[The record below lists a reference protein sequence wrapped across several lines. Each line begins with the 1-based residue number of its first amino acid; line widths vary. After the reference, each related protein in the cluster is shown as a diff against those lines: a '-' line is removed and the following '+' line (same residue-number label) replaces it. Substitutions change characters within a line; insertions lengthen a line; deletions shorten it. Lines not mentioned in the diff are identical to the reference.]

1 MAGYTLILAILILGG
16 IIATLG
22 DRIGTKVG
30 KARLSIFNLRP
41 RDTATVVT
49 IATGGMISASTLGI
63 LLLLS
68 GQLRDGLFRLES
80 IRSELSSSKQQKQK
94 IETELNAAK
103 AEQEKAEQNL
113 KVINKSLAEA
123 VRKQSETQAL
133 LQTVESKFEKADEEL
148 QQASKQAA
156 DLRDRIQDLTKEQEN
171 LQSESSQ
178 LRNEKER
185 ISSEK
190 ERISTELTTISRD
203 RETLIQ
209 KVDESEQRLVA
220 INKQRS
226 ELTSE
231 IASLETA
238 REQLII
244 SLEALRK
251 GNVAI
256 FADQILSIGVVRPN
270 LSPAELRQASIQLI
284 QQAERNARQLLDFL
298 PDQAPKEPVINI
310 NEVQIEGL
318 LNRIKDGQ
326 SYVIRILSAG
336 NFLKRET
343 RVAIAADVTVN
354 RQIFA
359 RGDEIATLQFSP
371 NLSPQALASRVEQLF
386 LLVSFRARREG
397 VLADTITGNVGNFP
411 PDALTELFK
420 VASELKSPYEIR
432 AVTKDT
438 IFPASTLTLE
448 LVIRQNGI
456 EIARFS

>member
-16 IIATLG
+16 MIATLG

-80 IRSELSSSKQQKQK
+80 IRSELSSSQEQKQK
-94 IETELNAAK
+94 IETELTAART
-103 AEQEKAEQNL
+103 EQEKAQL
-113 KVINKSLAEA
+113 RLGQINKSLVEA

-133 LQTVESKFEKADEEL
+133 LRSVESKFAQADEQL
-148 QQASKQAA
+148 QKASQQEA
-156 DLRDRIQDLTKEQEN
+156 DLRDRIQNLTAEQSS
-171 LQSESSQ
+171 LQAESSQ
-178 LRNEKER
+178 LREEKSR
-185 ISSEK
+185 IASE
-190 ERISTELTTISRD
+190 LATISRD
-203 RETLIQ
+203 RETLKQ
-209 KVDESEQRLVA
+209 KVDESELRLVE
-220 INKQRS
+220 IEKQRVALGS
-226 ELTSE
+226 EV
-231 IASLETA
+231 ASLESA
-238 REQLII
+238 REQLLI

-270 LSPAELRQASIQLI
+270 LSNAELRQASTQLLI
-284 QQAERNARQLLDFL
+284 QAERNAREILDFL
-298 PDQAPKEPVINI
+298 PDQAPKEPVIRI
-310 NEVQIEGL
+310 TDAQIEAL
-318 LNRIKDGQ
+318 VDKIKDGQ

-343 RVAIAADVTVN
+343 KIAIAADVTLN

-359 RGDEIATLQFSP
+359 RGAEIATLQFTP
-371 NLSPQALASRVEQLF
+371 DLAPQVIASRIEQLF

-397 VLADTITGNVGNFP
+397 VLANTLTGKVGNFP
-411 PDALTELFK
+411 PEALTELFK
-420 VASELKSPYEIR
+420 VASELKSPYEIK
-432 AVTKDT
+432 AIAKEA
-438 IFPASTLTLE
+438 IFPASSLSLE

-456 EIARFS
+456 EIARFG

>member
-16 IIATLG
+16 MIATLG

-80 IRSELSSSKQQKQK
+80 IRSELSSSQEQKQK
-94 IETELNAAK
+94 IETELIAAK
-103 AEQEKAEQNL
+103 TEQEKAQL
-113 KVINKSLAEA
+113 RLGQINKSLVEA

-133 LQTVESKFEKADEEL
+133 LQSVESKFAQADEQL
-148 QQASKQAA
+148 QKASQQEA
-156 DLRDRIQDLTKEQEN
+156 DLRDRIQNLTAEQSS
-171 LQSESSQ
+171 LQAESSQ
-178 LRNEKER
+178 LREEKSR
-185 ISSEK
+185 IASE
-190 ERISTELTTISRD
+190 LATISRD
-203 RETLIQ
+203 RETLKQ
-209 KVDESEQRLVA
+209 KVDESEQRLVE
-220 INKQRS
+220 IEKQRIALSS
-226 ELTSE
+226 EV
-231 IASLETA
+231 ASLESA
-238 REQLII
+238 REQLLL

-270 LSPAELRQASIQLI
+270 LSNAELRQASNQLL
-284 QQAERNARQLLDFL
+284 QQAERNAREILDFL
-298 PDQAPKEPVINI
+298 PDQAPKEPVIRI
-310 NEVQIEGL
+310 TDAQIEAL
-318 LNRIKDGQ
+318 VDKIKDGQ

-343 RVAIAADVTVN
+343 KIAIAADVTLN

-359 RGDEIATLQFSP
+359 RGAEIATLQFTP
-371 NLSPQALASRVEQLF
+371 DLAPQAIASRIEQLF

-397 VLADTITGNVGNFP
+397 VLANTITGKVGNFP
-411 PDALTELFK
+411 PEALTELFK
-420 VASELKSPYEIR
+420 VASELKSPYEIK
-432 AVTKDT
+432 AVAKEA
-438 IFPASTLTLE
+438 IFPASSLSLE

-456 EIARFS
+456 EIARFG

>member
-80 IRSELSSSKQQKQK
+80 IRSELSSSQEQKQK
-94 IETELNAAK
+94 IEIELNASK
-103 AEQEKAEQNL
+103 TEQEKAQQRL
-113 KVINKSLAEA
+113 GQINKSLLQA

-133 LQTVESKFEKADEEL
+133 LQSVETKFAKADEEL
-148 QQASKQAA
+148 QKASQQEA
-156 DLRDRIQDLTKEQEN
+156 DLRDRVQNLTKEQAN
-171 LQSESSQ
+171 LQSESIQ
-178 LRNEKER
+178 LKTEKER
-185 ISSEK
+185 ISG
-190 ERISTELTTISRD
+190 ELTTISRD
-203 RETLIQ
+203 RETLKQ
-209 KVDESEQRLVA
+209 KVDESEQRLIA
-220 INKQRS
+220 IDKQRL

-231 IASLETA
+231 IALLETA
-238 REQLII
+238 REQLIV

-270 LSPAELRQASIQLI
+270 LSSAELRQASIQLI
-284 QQAERNARQLLDFL
+284 QQAELNARQLLDFL
-298 PDQAPKEPVINI
+298 PDQAPKEPII
-310 NEVQIEGL
+310 RITDKKIETL
-318 LNRIKDGQ
+318 FNQIKDGQ

-343 RVAIAADVTVN
+343 KIAIAADVTIN

-359 RGDEIATLQFSP
+359 RGEEIATLQFQP
-371 NLSPQALASRVEQLF
+371 NLTPQAIASRIEQLF

-397 VLADTITGNVGNFP
+397 VLADTITGKVGNFP

-420 VASELKSPYEIR
+420 VASELKSAYEIR
-432 AVTKDT
+432 AVTKDA
-438 IFPASTLTLE
+438 IFPASTITLE
-448 LVIRQNGI
+448 LVIRQNGM

>member
-30 KARLSIFNLRP
+30 KARLSMFNLRP
-41 RDTATVVT
+41 RDTATLVT

-80 IRSELSSSKQQKQK
+80 IRSELSSSQEQKQK

-103 AEQEKAEQNL
+103 NEQEKAKQRLAE
-113 KVINKSLAEA
+113 INKFLVEA

-133 LQTVESKFEKADEEL
+133 LQTVESKFQKADEEL
-148 QQASKQAA
+148 KKASQQEA
-156 DLRDRIQDLTKEQEN
+156 DLLSRVQNLTKEQES
-171 LQSESSQ
+171 LQTESNQ
-178 LRNEKER
+178 LKQEKER
-185 ISSEK
+185 ISG
-190 ERISTELTTISRD
+190 ELANISRD
-203 RETLIQ
+203 RETLKQ
-209 KVDESEQRLVA
+209 KVDESEQRLAA
-220 INKQRS
+220 IEKQRS
-226 ELTSE
+226 DLTTE

-238 REQLII
+238 REQLIV

-270 LSPAELRQASIQLI
+270 LSKAELRQATIQLI
-284 QQAERNARQLLDFL
+284 QQAEINARELLDFL
-298 PDQAPKEPVINI
+298 PDQAPKEPII
-310 NEVQIEGL
+310 KITESQIEGL
-318 LNRIKDGQ
+318 LNRIQDGK

-343 RVAIAADVTVN
+343 NVAIAADVTLN
-354 RQIFA
+354 RQIFG

-371 NLSPQALASRVEQLF
+371 NLTPQVLASRIEQLF

-397 VLADTITGNVGNFP
+397 VLANPVTGKVGNFP
-411 PDALTELFK
+411 PEALTELFR

-432 AVTKDT
+432 AITKEA
-438 IFPASTLTLE
+438 IFPASSLTLE
-448 LVIRQNGI
+448 LVIRQNGV
-456 EIARFS
+456 EIARFG

>member
-16 IIATLG
+16 AIATLG

-80 IRSELSSSKQQKQK
+80 IRSELSSSQQQKQK
-94 IETELNAAK
+94 VETDLKAAQT
-103 AEQEKAEQNL
+103 EQEQAKQRLGE
-113 KVINKSLAEA
+113 INKSLVQA

-133 LQTVESKFEKADEEL
+133 LQTVEGKFQQADEDL
-148 QQASKQAA
+148 QKASQQEA
-156 DLRDRIQDLTKEQEN
+156 DLRDRIQNLTAEQTS
-171 LQSESSQ
+171 LQAESSQ
-178 LRNEKER
+178 LREEKSR
-185 ISSEK
+185 ISG
-190 ERISTELTTISRD
+190 ELATISRD
-203 RETLIQ
+203 RETLKQ
-209 KVDESEQRLVA
+209 KVDESEQRLVE
-220 INKQRS
+220 IEKQRVALGS
-226 ELTSE
+226 EV
-231 IASLETA
+231 ASLESA
-238 REQLII
+238 REQLLI

-270 LSPAELRQASIQLI
+270 LSNAELRQASIQLI
-284 QQAERNARQLLDFL
+284 QQAELNAREVLDFL
-298 PDQAPKEPVINI
+298 PDQVPKEPVIKI
-310 NEVQIEGL
+310 TEAQIEIL
-318 LNRIKDGQ
+318 LDKIKDGQ

-343 RVAIAADVTVN
+343 KIAIAADVTLN

-359 RGDEIATLQFSP
+359 RGAEIATLQFTP
-371 NLSPQALASRVEQLF
+371 DLSPRALASRIEQLF

-397 VLADTITGNVGNFP
+397 VLANTITGKVGNFP
-411 PDALTELFK
+411 PEALTELFK
-420 VASELKSPYEIR
+420 VVSELKSPYEIK
-432 AVTKDT
+432 AVTKEV
-438 IFPASTLTLE
+438 IFPASSLSLE
-448 LVIRQNGI
+448 LIIRQNGT
-456 EIARFS
+456 EIARFG

>member
-1 MAGYTLILAILILGG
+1 MAGYTLVLAILILGG

-30 KARLSIFNLRP
+30 RARLSMFNLRP
-41 RDTATVVT
+41 RDTATLVT

-80 IRSELSSSKQQKQK
+80 IRSELSSSQAQKQK
-94 IETELNAAK
+94 IEAELNAAK
-103 AEQEKAEQNL
+103 TEQEKAQQRL
-113 KVINKSLAEA
+113 GDINKSLVQA
-123 VRKQSETQAL
+123 VRKQAETQAL
-133 LQTVESKFEKADEEL
+133 LQTVENKFQKADEEL
-148 QQASKQAA
+148 KKASQQEA
-156 DLRDRIQDLTKEQEN
+156 DLRDRIQNLTQEQEN
-171 LQSESSQ
+171 LQAESSQ
-178 LRNEKER
+178 LRQEKER
-185 ISSEK
+185 ISG
-190 ERISTELTTISRD
+190 ELASISRD
-203 RETLIQ
+203 RETLKQ
-209 KVDESEQRLVA
+209 KVDESEQRLIA
-220 INKQRS
+220 IEKQRVD
-226 ELTSE
+226 LTSE
-231 IASLETA
+231 IASLESA

-270 LSPAELRQASIQLI
+270 LSNTELRQASIQLL
-284 QQAERNARQLLDFL
+284 QQAERNARELLDFL
-298 PDQAPKEPVINI
+298 PDQAPKEPVIRI
-310 NEVQIEGL
+310 TDAQIEGL
-318 LNRIKDGQ
+318 LNRIKDGK

-343 RVAIAADVTVN
+343 KVAIAADVTIN

-359 RGDEIATLQFSP
+359 RGDEIATLQFAP
-371 NLSPQALASRVEQLF
+371 NLSPQALASRIEQLF

-397 VLADTITGNVGNFP
+397 VLANPVTGKVGNFP

-420 VASELKSPYEIR
+420 VASELKSTYEIR
-432 AVTKDT
+432 AVAKEA
-438 IFPASTLTLE
+438 IFPASSLTLE

-456 EIARFS
+456 EIARFG

>member
-30 KARLSIFNLRP
+30 KARLSMFNLRP
-41 RDTATVVT
+41 RDTATLVT

-80 IRSELSSSKQQKQK
+80 IRSELSSSQQQKQK
-94 IETELNAAK
+94 VETELSAAK
-103 AEQEKAEQNL
+103 KEQENAQQRL
-113 KVINKSLAEA
+113 GQINKSLVQAL
-123 VRKQSETQAL
+123 RKQSETQAL
-133 LQTVESKFEKADEEL
+133 LQSVESKFEKADQEL
-148 QQASKQAA
+148 QKASQQEA
-156 DLRDRIQDLTKEQEN
+156 DLRDRIQSLGKEQEN
-171 LQSESSQ
+171 LQSESTQ
-178 LRNEKER
+178 LKAEKEK
-185 ISSEK
+185 ISG
-190 ERISTELTTISRD
+190 ELETISGD
-203 RETLIQ
+203 RETLKQ

-220 INKQRS
+220 IEKQRID
-226 ELTSE
+226 LTSE

-251 GNVAI
+251 GNVAV
-256 FADQILSIGVVRPN
+256 FADQLLAIGVVRPN
-270 LSPAELRQASIQLI
+270 LSKAELRQASIQLI
-284 QQAERNARQLLDFL
+284 QQAELNVRELLDFL
-298 PDQAPKEPVINI
+298 PDQAPKEPII
-310 NEVQIEGL
+310 KITDAQIEVL
-318 LNRIKDGQ
+318 LNRLKDGQ

-343 RVAIAADVTVN
+343 KVAIAADVTIN

-371 NLSPQALASRVEQLF
+371 NLTPQLLASRVEQLF

-397 VLADTITGNVGNFP
+397 VLANPITGKVGNFP

-420 VASELKSPYEIR
+420 VVSELKSAYEIR
-432 AVTKDT
+432 AVAKGA

-448 LVIRQNGI
+448 LVIRQNGV

>member
-80 IRSELSSSKQQKQK
+80 IRAELSSSQEQKQK
-94 IETELNAAK
+94 IETELAGART
-103 AEQEKAEQNL
+103 EQEKAQL
-113 KVINKSLAEA
+113 RLGQINKSLVAA
-123 VRKQSETQAL
+123 LRKQSETQAL
-133 LQTVESKFEKADEEL
+133 LQSVESKFAQADEQL
-148 QQASKQAA
+148 QKASQQET
-156 DLRDRIQDLTKEQEN
+156 DLLDRIQNLTAEQSS
-171 LQSESSQ
+171 LQAESSQ
-178 LRNEKER
+178 LREEKTR
-185 ISSEK
+185 IASE
-190 ERISTELTTISRD
+190 LATISRD
-203 RETLIQ
+203 RETLKQ
-209 KVDESEQRLVA
+209 KVDESELRLVE
-220 INKQRS
+220 IEKQRVALGS
-226 ELTSE
+226 EV
-231 IASLETA
+231 ASLESA
-238 REQLII
+238 REQLLI

-256 FADQILSIGVVRPN
+256 FSDQILSIGVVRPN
-270 LSPAELRQASIQLI
+270 LSSAELRQATTQLLL
-284 QQAERNARQLLDFL
+284 QAERNAREILDFL
-298 PDQAPKEPVINI
+298 PDQAPKEPVIRI
-310 NEVQIEGL
+310 TDAQIEAL
-318 LNRIKDGQ
+318 VDKIKDGQ

-343 RVAIAADVTVN
+343 KIAIAADVTLN

-359 RGDEIATLQFSP
+359 RGAEIATLQFTP
-371 NLSPQALASRVEQLF
+371 DLAPQAIASRIEQLF

-397 VLADTITGNVGNFP
+397 VLANTITGKVGNFP

-420 VASELKSPYEIR
+420 VASELKSPYEIK
-432 AVTKDT
+432 AVAKEA
-438 IFPASTLTLE
+438 IFPASSLSLE

-456 EIARFS
+456 EIARFG

>member
-80 IRSELSSSKQQKQK
+80 IRSELSSSQEQKQK
-94 IETELNAAK
+94 IEIELNASK
-103 AEQEKAEQNL
+103 TEQEKAQQRL
-113 KVINKSLAEA
+113 GQINKSLLQA

-133 LQTVESKFEKADEEL
+133 LQSVETKFAKADEEL
-148 QQASKQAA
+148 QKASQQEA
-156 DLRDRIQDLTKEQEN
+156 DLRDRVQNLTKEQAN
-171 LQSESSQ
+171 LQSESIQ
-178 LRNEKER
+178 LKTEKER
-185 ISSEK
+185 ISG
-190 ERISTELTTISRD
+190 ELTTISRD
-203 RETLIQ
+203 RETLKQ
-209 KVDESEQRLVA
+209 KVDESEQRLIA
-220 INKQRS
+220 IDKQRL

-231 IASLETA
+231 IALLETA
-238 REQLII
+238 REQLIV

-270 LSPAELRQASIQLI
+270 LSSAELRQASIQLI
-284 QQAERNARQLLDFL
+284 QQAELNARQLLDFL
-298 PDQAPKEPVINI
+298 PDQAPKEPII
-310 NEVQIEGL
+310 RITDKKIETL
-318 LNRIKDGQ
+318 LNQIKDGQ

-343 RVAIAADVTVN
+343 KIAIAADVTIN

-359 RGDEIATLQFSP
+359 RGEEIATLQFQP
-371 NLSPQALASRVEQLF
+371 NLTPQAIASRIEQLF

-397 VLADTITGNVGNFP
+397 VLADTITGKVGNFP

-420 VASELKSPYEIR
+420 VASELKSAYEIR
-432 AVTKDT
+432 AVTKDA
-438 IFPASTLTLE
+438 IFPASTITLE
-448 LVIRQNGI
+448 LVIRQNGM

>member
-16 IIATLG
+16 MIATLG

-80 IRSELSSSKQQKQK
+80 IRSELSSSQQQKQK
-94 IETELNAAK
+94 IETELNTAK
-103 AEQEKAEQNL
+103 TEQEKAQQRLGE
-113 KVINKSLAEA
+113 INKSLVQA

-133 LQTVESKFEKADEEL
+133 LQTVENKFKQADEDL
-148 QQASKQAA
+148 QKASQQEA
-156 DLRDRIQDLTKEQEN
+156 DLRDRIQNLTAEQTS
-171 LQSESSQ
+171 LQAESSQ
-178 LRNEKER
+178 LREEKSR
-185 ISSEK
+185 ISG
-190 ERISTELTTISRD
+190 ELATISRD
-203 RETLIQ
+203 RETLKQ
-209 KVDESEQRLVA
+209 KVDESEHRLVE
-220 INKQRS
+220 IEKQRVALGS
-226 ELTSE
+226 EV
-231 IASLETA
+231 ASLESA
-238 REQLII
+238 REQLLI

-270 LSPAELRQASIQLI
+270 LSKAELRQASIQLI
-284 QQAERNARQLLDFL
+284 QQAEINARELLDFL
-298 PDQAPKEPVINI
+298 PEQAPKEPVIRI
-310 NEVQIEGL
+310 TDAQIEIL
-318 LNRIKDGQ
+318 LDKIKDGQ

-343 RVAIAADVTVN
+343 KIAIAADVTLN

-359 RGDEIATLQFSP
+359 RGAEIATLQFTP
-371 NLSPQALASRVEQLF
+371 DLSPRALASRIEQLF

-397 VLADTITGNVGNFP
+397 VLANTITGKVGNFP
-411 PDALTELFK
+411 PEALTELFK
-420 VASELKSPYEIR
+420 VVSELKSPYEIR
-432 AVTKDT
+432 AVTKEV
-438 IFPASTLTLE
+438 IFPASSLILE
-448 LVIRQNGI
+448 LIIRQNGI

>member
-30 KARLSIFNLRP
+30 RARLSMFNLRP
-41 RDTATVVT
+41 RDTATLVT

-80 IRSELSSSKQQKQK
+80 IRSELASSQEQKQK
-94 IETELNAAK
+94 VESELNAAK
-103 AEQEKAEQNL
+103 NEQEKAQQRLEQ
-113 KVINKSLAEA
+113 INKSLVQA
-123 VRKQSETQAL
+123 VRKQAETQAL
-133 LQTVESKFEKADEEL
+133 LQTVENKFQKADEEL
-148 QQASKQAA
+148 KKASQQEA
-156 DLRDRIQDLTKEQEN
+156 DLLSRIQNLTKEQEN
-171 LQSESSQ
+171 LQNESSQ
-178 LRNEKER
+178 LRQEKER
-185 ISSEK
+185 ISG
-190 ERISTELTTISRD
+190 ELASISRD
-203 RETLIQ
+203 RETLKQ
-209 KVDESEQRLVA
+209 KVDESEQRLIA
-220 INKQRS
+220 IEKQRL

-238 REQLII
+238 REQLIV

-270 LSPAELRQASIQLI
+270 LSSADLRQASIQLI
-284 QQAERNARQLLDFL
+284 QQAERNARELLDFL
-298 PDQAPKEPVINI
+298 PDQAPKEPVIKI
-310 NEVQIEGL
+310 TEAQIEGL

-343 RVAIAADVTVN
+343 KVAISADVTLN

-359 RGDEIATLQFSP
+359 RGDEIATLQFTP
-371 NLSPQALASRVEQLF
+371 NLAPQALASRLEQLF

-397 VLADTITGNVGNFP
+397 VLANPLTGQVGNFP

-420 VASELKSPYEIR
+420 VASELKAPYEIR
-432 AVTKDT
+432 AVAKES
-438 IFPASTLTLE
+438 IFPASSLTLE

>member
-16 IIATLG
+16 MIATLG

-80 IRSELSSSKQQKQK
+80 IRSELSSSQEQKQK
-94 IETELNAAK
+94 IETELTAAK
-103 AEQEKAEQNL
+103 TEQEKAQL
-113 KVINKSLAEA
+113 RLGQINKSLVEA

-133 LQTVESKFEKADEEL
+133 LQSVESKFAQADEQL
-148 QQASKQAA
+148 QKASQQEA
-156 DLRDRIQDLTKEQEN
+156 DLRDRIQNLTAEQTS
-171 LQSESSQ
+171 LQAESSQ
-178 LRNEKER
+178 LREEKSR
-185 ISSEK
+185 IA
-190 ERISTELTTISRD
+190 IELASISRD
-203 RETLIQ
+203 RETLKQ
-209 KVDESEQRLVA
+209 KVDESEQRLA
-220 INKQRS
+220 EIEKQRIALSS
-226 ELTSE
+226 EV
-231 IASLETA
+231 ASLESA
-238 REQLII
+238 REQLLI

-270 LSPAELRQASIQLI
+270 LSNAELRQASIQLL
-284 QQAERNARQLLDFL
+284 QQAERNAREILDFL
-298 PDQAPKEPVINI
+298 PDQAPKEPVIRI
-310 NEVQIEGL
+310 TDAQIEAL
-318 LNRIKDGQ
+318 VDKIKDGQ

-343 RVAIAADVTVN
+343 KIAIAADVTLN

-359 RGDEIATLQFSP
+359 RGAEIATLQFTP
-371 NLSPQALASRVEQLF
+371 DLSPQAIASRIEQLF

-397 VLADTITGNVGNFP
+397 VLANTITGKVGNFP
-411 PDALTELFK
+411 PEALTELFK
-420 VASELKSPYEIR
+420 VASELKSPYEIK
-432 AVTKDT
+432 AVAKEA
-438 IFPASTLTLE
+438 IFPASSLSLE

-456 EIARFS
+456 EIARFG

>member
-16 IIATLG
+16 AIATLG

-80 IRSELSSSKQQKQK
+80 IRSELSSSQQQKQK
-94 IETELNAAK
+94 VETDLKAAQT
-103 AEQEKAEQNL
+103 EQEQARQRLGE
-113 KVINKSLAEA
+113 INKSLVQA

-133 LQTVESKFEKADEEL
+133 LQTVESKFQQADEDL
-148 QQASKQAA
+148 QKASQQEA
-156 DLRDRIQDLTKEQEN
+156 DLRDRVQNLTAEQTS
-171 LQSESSQ
+171 LQAESSQ
-178 LRNEKER
+178 LRDEKSR
-185 ISSEK
+185 ISSE
-190 ERISTELTTISRD
+190 LATISRD
-203 RETLIQ
+203 RETLKQ
-209 KVDESEQRLVA
+209 KVDESEQRLVE
-220 INKQRS
+220 IEKQRVALGS
-226 ELTSE
+226 EV
-231 IASLETA
+231 ASLESA
-238 REQLII
+238 REQLLI

-270 LSPAELRQASIQLI
+270 LSNAELRQASIQLI
-284 QQAERNARQLLDFL
+284 QQAELNAREVLDFL
-298 PDQAPKEPVINI
+298 PDQVPKEPVIKI
-310 NEVQIEGL
+310 TEAQIEIL
-318 LNRIKDGQ
+318 LDKIKDGQ

-343 RVAIAADVTVN
+343 KIAIAADVTLN

-359 RGDEIATLQFSP
+359 RGAEIATLQFTP
-371 NLSPQALASRVEQLF
+371 NLSPQALASRIEQLF

-397 VLADTITGNVGNFP
+397 VLANTITGKVGNFP
-411 PDALTELFK
+411 PEALTELFK
-420 VASELKSPYEIR
+420 VVSELKSPYEIK
-432 AVTKDT
+432 AVTKEV
-438 IFPASTLTLE
+438 IFPASSLSLE
-448 LVIRQNGI
+448 LIIRQNGT

>member
-16 IIATLG
+16 AIATLG

-80 IRSELSSSKQQKQK
+80 IRSELSSSQQQKQK
-94 IETELNAAK
+94 VETDLKAAQT
-103 AEQEKAEQNL
+103 EQEQAKQRLGE
-113 KVINKSLAEA
+113 INKSLVQA

-133 LQTVESKFEKADEEL
+133 LQSVENKFQQADEDL
-148 QQASKQAA
+148 QKASQQEA
-156 DLRDRIQDLTKEQEN
+156 DLRDRIQSLTAEQTS
-171 LQSESSQ
+171 LQAESSQ
-178 LRNEKER
+178 LREEKSQ
-185 ISSEK
+185 ISSE
-190 ERISTELTTISRD
+190 LATISRD
-203 RETLIQ
+203 RETLKQ
-209 KVDESEQRLVA
+209 KVDESEQRLVE
-220 INKQRS
+220 IEKQRVALGS
-226 ELTSE
+226 EV
-231 IASLETA
+231 ASLESA
-238 REQLII
+238 REQLLI

-270 LSPAELRQASIQLI
+270 LTNAELRQASIQLI
-284 QQAERNARQLLDFL
+284 QQAELNAREILDFL
-298 PDQAPKEPVINI
+298 PDQVPKDPVIRI
-310 NEVQIEGL
+310 TDAQIEIL
-318 LNRIKDGQ
+318 LNKIKDGQ

-343 RVAIAADVTVN
+343 KIAIAADVTLN

-359 RGDEIATLQFSP
+359 RGAEIATLQFTP
-371 NLSPQALASRVEQLF
+371 NLSPQALASRIEQLF

-397 VLADTITGNVGNFP
+397 VLANTITGKVGNFP

-420 VASELKSPYEIR
+420 VVGELNSPYEIR
-432 AVTKDT
+432 AVTKEV
-438 IFPASTLTLE
+438 IFPASSLSLE
-448 LVIRQNGI
+448 LIIRQNGI

>member
-30 KARLSIFNLRP
+30 KARLSMFNLRP
-41 RDTATVVT
+41 RDTATIVT

-68 GQLRDGLFRLES
+68 SQLRDGLFRLES
-80 IRSELSSSKQQKQK
+80 IRSELSSSQAQKQK

-103 AEQEKAEQNL
+103 TEQEKAQQRL
-113 KVINKSLAEA
+113 GQINQSLVQAL
-123 VRKQSETQAL
+123 RKQSETQEQL
-133 LQTVESKFEKADEEL
+133 KLVESKFAEADAEL
-148 QQASKQAA
+148 QKASQQELA
-156 DLRDRIQDLTKEQEN
+156 LRDRIQSLTAEQEG
-171 LQSESSQ
+171 LQAESSQ
-178 LRNEKER
+178 LRGEKER
-185 ISSEK
+185 IAG
-190 ERISTELTTISRD
+190 ELTTISGE
-203 RETLIQ
+203 REALKQ

-220 INKQRS
+220 IEKQRVALGA
-226 ELTSE
+226 EV
-231 IASLETA
+231 ASLESA
-238 REQLII
+238 REQLLI

-270 LSPAELRQASIQLI
+270 LSQSELRQASTQLLL
-284 QQAERNARQLLDFL
+284 QAERNARELLDFL
-298 PDQAPKEPVINI
+298 PDQVPKEPVIR
-310 NEVQIEGL
+310 VTDAQIEGL

-343 RVAIAADVTVN
+343 RVAIAADVTLN

-359 RGDEIATLQFSP
+359 AGEEIAILKFAP
-371 NLSPQALASRVEQLF
+371 DLSPQAIASKIEQLF

-397 VLADTITGNVGNFP
+397 VLANPITGKVGNFP
-411 PDALTELFK
+411 PEALNELFK
-420 VASELKSPYEIR
+420 VASELKSPYEIM
-432 AVTKDT
+432 AVTKEA
-438 IFPASTLTLE
+438 IFPASSLTLE
-448 LVIRQNGI
+448 LIIRQNGV
-456 EIARFS
+456 EIGRFS

>member
-80 IRSELSSSKQQKQK
+80 IRSELSNSQQQKQK
-94 IETELNAAK
+94 IETELKGAK
-103 AEQEKAEQNL
+103 TEQEKAQKRLEE
-113 KVINKSLAEA
+113 INKSLVQA

-133 LQTVESKFEKADEEL
+133 LQSVESKFEKADQEL
-148 QQASKQAA
+148 QKASQQEV
-156 DLRDRIQDLTKEQEN
+156 DLRDRIQSLTKEQEN

-178 LRNEKER
+178 LRQEKER
-185 ISSEK
+185 ISG
-190 ERISTELTTISRD
+190 ELATISRD
-203 RETLIQ
+203 RETLKQ
-209 KVDESEQRLVA
+209 KVDASGQLLVA
-220 INKQRS
+220 IEKQRV

-231 IASLETA
+231 VTSLETA
-238 REQLII
+238 REQLLV

-256 FADQILSIGVVRPN
+256 FADQILALGVVRPN
-270 LSPAELRQASIQLI
+270 LSSTELRQASLELI
-284 QQAERNARQLLDFL
+284 QQAERNARELLDFL
-298 PDQAPKEPVINI
+298 PDQAPEEPVIKI
-310 NEVQIEGL
+310 SEAQIEGL

-343 RVAIAADVTVN
+343 KVAIASDVNLN

-359 RGDEIATLQFSP
+359 RGDEIATLQFNP
-371 NLSPQALASRVEQLF
+371 NLPPQALASRIEQLF

-397 VLADTITGNVGNFP
+397 VLANTLTGKVGSFP
-411 PDALTELFK
+411 PDALTELFR
-420 VASELKSPYEIR
+420 VVGELKSVYEIR
-432 AVTKDT
+432 AVAKDA

>member
-16 IIATLG
+16 MIATLG

-80 IRSELSSSKQQKQK
+80 IRSELSSSQAQKQK
-94 IETELNAAK
+94 IETELNTAK
-103 AEQEKAEQNL
+103 TEQEKAQNRL
-113 KVINKSLAEA
+113 EEINQSLVQA

-133 LQTVESKFEKADEEL
+133 LRSVENKFAQADAEL
-148 QQASKQAA
+148 QKASQQEA
-156 DLRDRIQDLTKEQEN
+156 DLRDRIQSLTTEQEN
-171 LQSESSQ
+171 LQTESTQ
-178 LRNEKER
+178 LRDEKER
-185 ISSEK
+185 IAA
-190 ERISTELTTISRD
+190 ELTSISRD
-203 RETLIQ
+203 RETLKQ
-209 KVDESEQRLVA
+209 RVDESEQRLA
-220 INKQRS
+220 DIEKQRVTLGT
-226 ELTSE
+226 EV
-231 IASLETA
+231 ASLESA
-238 REQLII
+238 REQLLI

-256 FADQILSIGVVRPN
+256 FADQLLSIGVVRPN
-270 LSPAELRQASIQLI
+270 LSPSELRQASVQLL
-284 QQAERNARQLLDFL
+284 QQAEQTARELLDFL
-298 PDQAPKEPVINI
+298 PDQAPTDPVL
-310 NEVQIEGL
+310 QITESQVEGL
-318 LNRIKDGQ
+318 LNRLKDGQ

-343 RVAIAADVTVN
+343 RIAIAADVTLN

-359 RGDEIATLQFSP
+359 SGAEIASLQFTP
-371 NLSPQALASRVEQLF
+371 DLPPQALASRIEQLF

-397 VLADTITGNVGNFP
+397 VLANPLTGKVGNFP

-420 VASELKSPYEIR
+420 FVSTLSSAYEIK
-432 AVTKDT
+432 AITKEA
-438 IFPASTLTLE
+438 IFPASSLSLE

>member
-80 IRSELSSSKQQKQK
+80 IRSELSSSQEQKQK
-94 IETELNAAK
+94 IETELTAAK
-103 AEQEKAEQNL
+103 TEQEKAQIRL
-113 KVINKSLAEA
+113 GQINKSLVEA
-123 VRKQSETQAL
+123 LRKQSETQAL
-133 LQTVESKFEKADEEL
+133 LQLVETKFAQADEQL
-148 QQASKQAA
+148 QKASQQEA
-156 DLRDRIQDLTKEQEN
+156 DLRDRVQNLTVEQSS
-171 LQSESSQ
+171 LQAESSQ
-178 LRNEKER
+178 LRGEKSR
-185 ISSEK
+185 ISSELA
-190 ERISTELTTISRD
+190 SISRD
-203 RETLIQ
+203 RETLKQ
-209 KVDESEQRLVA
+209 KVDESEQRLA
-220 INKQRS
+220 EIEKQRIALGS
-226 ELTSE
+226 EV
-231 IASLETA
+231 ASLESA
-238 REQLII
+238 REQLLL

-270 LSPAELRQASIQLI
+270 LSNAELRQASNQLL
-284 QQAERNARQLLDFL
+284 QQAERNAREILDFL
-298 PDQAPKEPVINI
+298 PDQAPKEPVIRI
-310 NEVQIEGL
+310 TEAQIETL
-318 LNRIKDGQ
+318 VDKIKDGQ

-343 RVAIAADVTVN
+343 KIAIAADVTLN

-359 RGDEIATLQFSP
+359 RGGEIATLQFTP
-371 NLSPQALASRVEQLF
+371 DLSPQAIASRIEQLF

-397 VLADTITGNVGNFP
+397 VLANTITGKVGNFP

-420 VASELKSPYEIR
+420 VASELKSPYEIK
-432 AVTKDT
+432 AVAKEA
-438 IFPASTLTLE
+438 IFPASSLSLE

-456 EIARFS
+456 EIARFG

>member
-63 LLLLS
+63 LLLFS

-80 IRSELSSSKQQKQK
+80 IRSELASSQQQKQK
-94 IETELNAAK
+94 IESDLNSAK
-103 AEQEKAEQNL
+103 NEQEKAQQRLGE
-113 KVINKSLAEA
+113 INTSLVQAL
-123 VRKQSETQAL
+123 RKQSETQAL
-133 LQTVESKFEKADEEL
+133 LQSVESKFEKADEDL
-148 QQASKQAA
+148 QKASKQEA
-156 DLRDRIQDLTKEQEN
+156 DLRDRIQSLTQEQEK
-171 LQSESSQ
+171 LQTESSQ
-178 LRNEKER
+178 LKQEKER
-185 ISSEK
+185 ISG
-190 ERISTELTTISRD
+190 ELTSISRD
-203 RETLIQ
+203 RETLKQ
-209 KVDESEQRLVA
+209 KVGESEQRLVA
-220 INKQRS
+220 IEKQRID
-226 ELTSE
+226 LTSE
-231 IASLETA
+231 IASLESA
-238 REQLII
+238 REQLLS
-244 SLEALRK
+244 SLAALRK

-256 FADQILSIGVVRPN
+256 FADQILAVGVVRPN
-270 LSPAELRQASIQLI
+270 LTATELRQASMQLLT
-284 QQAERNARQLLDFL
+284 QAELNAREFLSFL
-298 PDQAPKEPVINI
+298 PDQAPKEPVIKI
-310 NEVQIEGL
+310 TDAQIEIL
-318 LNRIKDGQ
+318 LNRLKDGQ

-343 RVAIAADVTVN
+343 KIAIAADVTLN

-359 RGDEIATLQFSP
+359 KGEEIATLQFSP
-371 NLSPQALASRVEQLF
+371 NLTPQVLASKVEQLF

-397 VLADTITGNVGNFP
+397 VLGDPITGKVGNFP

-420 VASELKSPYEIR
+420 IASELKSPYEIR
-432 AVTKDT
+432 AVAKDV
-438 IFPASTLTLE
+438 IFPATTLTIE

>member
-16 IIATLG
+16 AIATLG

-80 IRSELSSSKQQKQK
+80 IRSELSSSQQQKQK
-94 IETELNAAK
+94 VETDLKAAQT
-103 AEQEKAEQNL
+103 EQEQAKQRLGE
-113 KVINKSLAEA
+113 INKSLVQA

-133 LQTVESKFEKADEEL
+133 LQTVESKFQQADEDL
-148 QQASKQAA
+148 QKASQQEA
-156 DLRDRIQDLTKEQEN
+156 DLRDRVQNLTAEQTS
-171 LQSESSQ
+171 LQAESSQ
-178 LRNEKER
+178 LRDEKSR
-185 ISSEK
+185 ISSE
-190 ERISTELTTISRD
+190 LATISRD
-203 RETLIQ
+203 RETLKQ
-209 KVDESEQRLVA
+209 KVDESEQRLVE
-220 INKQRS
+220 IEKQRVALGS
-226 ELTSE
+226 EV
-231 IASLETA
+231 ASLESA
-238 REQLII
+238 REQLLI

-270 LSPAELRQASIQLI
+270 LSNAELRQASIQLI
-284 QQAERNARQLLDFL
+284 QQAELNAREVLDFL
-298 PDQAPKEPVINI
+298 PDQVPKEPVIKI
-310 NEVQIEGL
+310 TEAQIEIL
-318 LNRIKDGQ
+318 LDKIKDGQ

-343 RVAIAADVTVN
+343 KIAIAADVTLN

-359 RGDEIATLQFSP
+359 RGAEIATLQFTP
-371 NLSPQALASRVEQLF
+371 NLSPQALASRIEQLF

-397 VLADTITGNVGNFP
+397 VLANTITGKVGNFP
-411 PDALTELFK
+411 PEALTELFK
-420 VASELKSPYEIR
+420 VVSELKSPYEIK
-432 AVTKDT
+432 AVTKEV
-438 IFPASTLTLE
+438 IFPASSLSLE
-448 LVIRQNGI
+448 LIIRQNGT
-456 EIARFS
+456 EIARFG

>member
-80 IRSELSSSKQQKQK
+80 IRSELSSSQEQKQK
-94 IETELNAAK
+94 IEIELNASK
-103 AEQEKAEQNL
+103 TEQEKAQQRL
-113 KVINKSLAEA
+113 GQINKSLLQA
-123 VRKQSETQAL
+123 VRKQSETQTL
-133 LQTVESKFEKADEEL
+133 LKSVETKFAKADEEL
-148 QQASKQAA
+148 QKASQQEA
-156 DLRDRIQDLTKEQEN
+156 DLRDRVQSLTKEQEN
-171 LQSESSQ
+171 LQSESIQ
-178 LRNEKER
+178 LKTEKER
-185 ISSEK
+185 ISG
-190 ERISTELTTISRD
+190 ELTTISRD
-203 RETLIQ
+203 RETLKQ
-209 KVDESEQRLVA
+209 KVDESEQRLIA
-220 INKQRS
+220 IDKQRL

-231 IASLETA
+231 IALLETA
-238 REQLII
+238 REQLIV

-270 LSPAELRQASIQLI
+270 LNSAELRQASIQLI
-284 QQAERNARQLLDFL
+284 QQAELNARQLLDFL
-298 PDQAPKEPVINI
+298 PDQAPKEPII
-310 NEVQIEGL
+310 RITDKQIETL
-318 LNRIKDGQ
+318 FNQIKDGQ

-343 RVAIAADVTVN
+343 KIAIAADVTIN

-359 RGDEIATLQFSP
+359 RGEEIATLQFQPS
-371 NLSPQALASRVEQLF
+371 LTPQAIASRIEQLF

-397 VLADTITGNVGNFP
+397 VLADTITGKVGNFP

-420 VASELKSPYEIR
+420 VANELKSAYEIR
-432 AVTKDT
+432 AVTKDA

-448 LVIRQNGI
+448 LVIRQNGM

>member
-80 IRSELSSSKQQKQK
+80 IRSELSSSQQQKQK

-133 LQTVESKFEKADEEL
+133 LKTVESKFEKADEEL

-156 DLRDRIQDLTKEQEN
+156 DLRDRIQDLTREQEN

-185 ISSEK
+185 IS
-190 ERISTELTTISRD
+190 TELATISRD

-209 KVDESEQRLVA
+209 KVDESEQRLVE
-220 INKQRS
+220 INRQRS

-411 PDALTELFK
+411 PDALTQLFK
-420 VASELKSPYEIR
+420 AASELKSPYEIR
-432 AVTKDT
+432 AVTKDL